1 MKISFFTPPL
11 TQLNTPYPAT
21 AYLTGYLRG
30 KGYEVAQHDLG
41 IELIHLIYTKEF
53 LSQLFTETENLKMS
67 KKTRRVFASHPTYI
81 ACVENVIR
89 FLSGKDLSLS
99 ERIANRTLLPEG
111 PRFDNIGDLEWA
123 FGTSGTVDAAK
134 HIATLFIEDIA
145 DYIRETTDQHF
156 DLTKYAEYIS
166 NYAPTFDDIEQE
178 LKKEPSRLDK
188 VMLQLFEE
196 KITSD
201 NRHSSASPFH
211 SPDVSTQR

>member
-123 FGTSGTVDAAK
+123 FGTSGTVDAANTSRHYSSK
-134 HIATLFIEDIA
+134 TSRTTSEKPPTSTSTSPNMRSTSPITLQPS
-145 DYIRETTDQHF
+145 TT
-156 DLTKYAEYIS
+156 
-166 NYAPTFDDIEQE
+166 
-178 LKKEPSRLDK
+178 
-188 VMLQLFEE
+188 
-196 KITSD
+196 
-201 NRHSSASPFH
+201 SSKS
-211 SPDVSTQR
+211 